1 MRVLGRIRRHAAPV
15 RGFLPLLLGLALWE
29 LLLVGQTS
37 PFFPPPSLW
46 FSELTEEYSAGEL
59 LSALGA
65 TFRTL
70 VVGLAIATAI
80 GAVAG
85 IAIGY
90 FRTVR
95 MSFSTLVEFLRA
107 LPSPVI
113 VPIAMLAFG
122 QGEAMKVFAVAFA
135 SIWPVLLNAAS
146 AAGST
151 SPVLLD
157 VATTFRMGT
166 GARLRKIV
174 LPGTV
179 PSILLGVRVALPV
192 ALIVT
197 ILVEMLGAGGGI
209 GAPLIDA
216 QREYRSASAFG
227 LLLIVGIFGYV
238 LNLLFTMLQ
247 ALFLRRWPDG

>member
-1 MRVLGRIRRHAAPV
+1 MRALK
-15 RGFLPLLLGLALWE
+15 GFIPIVAGLALWQLI
-29 LLLVGQTS
+29 LLGRTS
-37 PFFPPPSLW
+37 PFFPPPSEW
-46 FSELTEEYSAGEL
+46 LTELGDQYTAAEIL
-59 LSALGA
+59 TALGA
-65 TFRTL
+65 TMRTL
-70 VVGLAIATAI
+70 LTGLLLATAV
-80 GAVAG
+80 GSVVG

-90 FRTVR
+90 FRVVR
-95 MSFSTLVEFLRA
+95 MSLSTLVEFLRA

-135 SIWPVLLNAAS
+135 AVWPVLLNAAA

-151 SPVLLD
+151 SSVLVD
-157 VATTFRMGT
+157 VATTFRLGT
-166 GARLRKIV
+166 GARLRKVV

-197 ILVEMLGAGGGI
+197 ILVEMLGSGSGI

-216 QREYRSASAFG
+216 QREYRSATAFG
-227 LLLIVGIFGYV
+227 LLLIVGVFGYLLSV
-238 LNLLFTMLQ
+238 LFGLLQ
-247 ALFLRRWPDG
+247 RVFLRRWPEA

>member
-1 MRVLGRIRRHAAPV
+1 MRALKGFIPIVAGLVLWQ
-15 RGFLPLLLGLALWE
+15 LLLIGR
-29 LLLVGQTS
+29 TS
-37 PFFPPPSLW
+37 PFFPPPSEWFTELW
-46 FSELTEEYSAGEL
+46 DQYTPGEIL
-59 LSALGA
+59 NALGA
-65 TFRTL
+65 TMRTL
-70 VVGLAIATAI
+70 LTGLVLATVVGS
-80 GAVAG
+80 VVG

-90 FRTVR
+90 FRVVR
-95 MSFSTLVEFLRA
+95 MSLSTLIEFLRA

-122 QGEAMKVFAVAFA
+122 QGETMKVFAVAFA
-135 SIWPVLLNAAS
+135 AVWPVLLNSAT

-151 SPVLLD
+151 GRVLVD
-157 VATTFRMGT
+157 VATTFRLGT

-197 ILVEMLGAGGGI
+197 ILVEMLGSGSGI

-216 QREYRSASAFG
+216 QREYRSATAFG
-227 LLLIVGIFGYV
+227 LLLIVGIFGYLLSV
-238 LNLLFTMLQ
+238 LFGLL
-247 ALFLRRWPDG
+247 ARVFLRRWPDA